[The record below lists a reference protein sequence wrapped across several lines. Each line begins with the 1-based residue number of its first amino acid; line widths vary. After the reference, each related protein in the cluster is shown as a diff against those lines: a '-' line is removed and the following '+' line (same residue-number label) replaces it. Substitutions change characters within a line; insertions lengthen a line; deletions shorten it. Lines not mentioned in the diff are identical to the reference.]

1 MVDAHGAVEGFRPS
15 SGGLPFINDFP
26 KQPVLKIDLPGIGQV
41 PIGDA
46 SRGLCGGMIYT
57 TRDLFEARLAPP
69 TLQEPPPPGSPLYR
83 YIVRR
88 LFDSFDIPRG
98 VVRYYQLMAT
108 PDTDTTRSSLTVR
121 GSRRITVVNEWPRV
135 RLDLDR
141 GVLAPLGV
149 ITLRSYDPFQL
160 GANHQLLAY
169 AYEQR
174 QTAVTLWV
182 YDPNTPLERA
192 DDVTLSFDVAYPTGS
207 VPITHNLAIGG
218 RPVRAFFLPRY
229 RWVNPLPAL
238 ADA

>member
-1 MVDAHGAVEGFRPS
+1 MVDAHAAVEGFRPS
-15 SGGLPFINDFP
+15 SNGLPFTNDFP
-26 KQPVLKIDLPGIGQV
+26 RQPVLKINLPGVGPV

-57 TRDLFEARLAPP
+57 TRDLFEAKLTPP
-69 TLQEPPPPGSPLYR
+69 VLKEPPAPDSPLYR

-98 VVRYYQLMAT
+98 VARYYQLMAT
-108 PDTDTTRSSLTVR
+108 PDADTTRSSLTLR
-121 GSRRITVVNEWPRV
+121 GSGRITVVNEWPRV

-160 GANHQLLAY
+160 GSSHQLLAY

-174 QTAVTLWV
+174 RTAVTLRV
-182 YDPNTPLERA
+182 YDPNTPVERA
-192 DDVTLSFDVAYPTGS
+192 DDVTLSFDVAYPTGP
-207 VPITHNLAIGG
+207 VPIAHNLAIGG
-218 RPVRAFFLPRY
+218 RRVRAFFLSRY
-229 RWVNPLPAL
+229 RWANPLPAL
-238 ADA
+238 ADT